1 MRTVSVCLCLSEENS
16 SHYILQCFVQD
27 IKTGATT
34 KSVCSDDRG
43 LWVTFASV
51 GAAVSQWPHQL
62 CKQLV
67 FCIWRSGWDNLMRM
81 IYVCIHVFSCAC
93 VCVSSWLSDVFLV
106 VWLHNC
112 EVLQKQHLFLS
123 DILLMSFGQEAFS
136 PRRKQRECLWHD
148 PQYKH
153 KTKYILD

>member
-1 MRTVSVCLCLSEENS
+1 MRSVSVCLCPSEENS
-16 SHYILQCFVQD
+16 SHLQCLVQD

-34 KSVCSDDRG
+34 KSVCSGDRG
-43 LWVTFASV
+43 LWVMFASV

-62 CKQLV
+62 CKQLR

-106 VWLHNC
+106 VLLHNC

-123 DILLMSFGQEAFS
+123 DILLVLFGQEAFS
-136 PRRKQRECLWHD
+136 PRRKRRECQCHN

-153 KTKYILD
+153 ETKYILDE